1 MYCGRSM
8 ISLRRVVLLLLPLAA
23 IACGRPSA
31 SRPDVAAA
39 SESERSPFLRA
50 CASCHGADA
59 RGAGPAAG
67 ALRVSP
73 PDLTLLA
80 ARNGGV
86 FPRDAVLA
94 VVTGART
101 LAAHGSREMPVWS
114 ITFDPPSGPTAV
126 ASIVAQQRVDA
137 IVHDLESRQRT
148 P

>member
-1 MYCGRSM
+1 M
-8 ISLRRVVLLLLPLAA
+8 AA
-23 IACGRPSA
+23 
-31 SRPDVAAA
+31 V
-39 SESERSPFLRA
+39 SEPERSPFLRA

-67 ALRVSP
+67 GFQTSP

-86 FPRDAVLA
+86 FPRDAVIA
-94 VVTGART
+94 VVSGARSVP
-101 LAAHGSREMPVWS
+101 AHGSREMPVWS